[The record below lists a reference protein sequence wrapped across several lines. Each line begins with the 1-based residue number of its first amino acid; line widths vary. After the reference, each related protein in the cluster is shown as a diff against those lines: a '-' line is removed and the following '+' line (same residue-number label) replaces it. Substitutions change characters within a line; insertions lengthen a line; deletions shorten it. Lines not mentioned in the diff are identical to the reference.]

1 MKSYDE
7 IAERI
12 LEKYNSRI
20 AEKKRRRGIIMR
32 TAGSV
37 SGVCAAVI
45 VGVAVWH
52 NTTLRD
58 ASRVLYQP
66 QKSNV
71 IVVEGTTADSGNADV
86 SEEAAAAPQ
95 TVPVQAAEMTAAQTT
110 VTAADAPA
118 VPTMTAAVNDA
129 PLQTAPAKTAPIST
143 AVTAQ
148 TAPAAPQTTATAAQI
163 TQTITAAKPQ
173 QTTAKAGNNVTV
185 TTVLTTPYAHQTTTE
200 AALIVTT
207 TAEDWIIDP
216 PTTTAVKWEDL
227 PIYEQYATFQQRKRS
242 EDSTKDIYTY
252 YTKGIT
258 ISEDYVWTREKNFAD
273 VINETMVSIE
283 IDSEGNEIVH
293 TTTAEIFSIMYREE
307 PDVVAVKFEGTDVY
321 YIYYNQYYDG
331 SFDDQL

>member
-86 SEEAAAAPQ
+86 GEEAAAAPQ

-129 PLQTAPAKTAPIST
+129 PLQTAPAQTAPIST
-143 AVTAQ
+143 AVTVQAVTTAQ
-148 TAPAAPQTTATAAQI
+148 TAPAAPQTTATAA
-163 TQTITAAKPQ
+163 KPQ
-173 QTTAKAGNNVTV
+173 QTTQYI
-185 TTVLTTPYAHQTTTE
+185 TPTE
-200 AALIVTT
+200 A
-207 TAEDWIIDP
+207 P
-216 PTTTAVKWEDL
+216 PTTTTAVKWEDL
-227 PIYEQYATFQQRKRS
+227 PIYEQYGTFEAEKTA
-242 EDSTKDIYTY
+242 EDSIRGYYSFYTNGEIAPY
-252 YTKGIT
+252 EIIGRYVSDIT
-258 ISEDYVWTREKNFAD
+258 I
-273 VINETMVSIE
+273 VSKSV
-283 IDSEGNEIVH
+283 DSEGNEISH
-293 TTTAEIFSIMYREE
+293 TTTADLYRIIYQDFGEE
-307 PDVVAVKFEGTDVY
+307 VALKFEGTDDY
-321 YIYYNQYYDG
+321 YIYYGTPIEESNGLSDETVKG
-331 SFDDQL
+331 GDS

>member
-129 PLQTAPAKTAPIST
+129 PLQTAPAQTAPIST
-143 AVTAQ
+143 AVTVQAVTTAQ
-148 TAPAAPQTTATAAQI
+148 TAPAAPQTTVTAAQI
-163 TQTITAAKPQ
+163 TQTITAAQPQ
-173 QTTAKAGNNVTV
+173 QTTQYIT
-185 TTVLTTPYAHQTTTE
+185 QTE
-200 AALIVTT
+200 APTEA
-207 TAEDWIIDP
+207 P
-216 PTTTAVKWEDL
+216 PTTTTAVKWEDL
-227 PIYEQYATFQQRKRS
+227 PIYEQYSTFECENKV
-242 EDSTKDIYTY
+242 EDSVHTMYSFIINSETVPSESIGKRVAI
-252 YTKGIT
+252 
-258 ISEDYVWTREKNFAD
+258 IS
-273 VINETMVSIE
+273 VISIV
-283 IDSEGNEIVH
+283 IDNDGNEIIH
-293 TTTAEIFSIMYREE
+293 STTAEIYRIRYKEFSEE
-307 PDVVAVKFEGTDVY
+307 VALKFEGTDDY
-321 YIYYNQYYDG
+321 YICYCTSIDEGNGLSDETAKG
-331 SFDDQL
+331 GDS

>member
-118 VPTMTAAVNDA
+118 VPTMSAAVNDA
-129 PLQTAPAKTAPIST
+129 PLQTAPAQTAPIST
-143 AVTAQ
+143 AVTVQAVTTAQ
-148 TAPAAPQTTATAAQI
+148 TAQEYKATSLVNTATQ
-163 TQTITAAKPQ
+163 TQTA
-173 QTTAKAGNNVTV
+173 V
-185 TTVLTTPYAHQTTTE
+185 TTLKNNDVTITTPITTDIIPTTE
-200 AALIVTT
+200 PIVTT
-207 TAEDWIIDP
+207 TYSDNIPSEIYNTVAHRDETSTGTIVEYVYTASDDMINEDKIGSALYSEKAFNPVTNEYVDVI
-216 PTTTAVKWEDL
+216 V
-227 PIYEQYATFQQRKRS
+227 YEIQNT
-242 EDSTKDIYTY
+242 DIYH
-252 YTKGIT
+252 
-258 ISEDYVWTREKNFAD
+258 A
-273 VINETMVSIE
+273 
-283 IDSEGNEIVH
+283 
-293 TTTAEIFSIMYREE
+293 
-307 PDVVAVKFEGTDVY
+307 VAVKFDNVKYYCVY
-321 YIYYNQYYDG
+321 VYDY
-331 SFDDQL
+331 L

>member
-7 IAERI
+7 IAEKI

-86 SEEAAAAPQ
+86 GEEAAAAPQ

-129 PLQTAPAKTAPIST
+129 PLQTAPAQTAPIST
-143 AVTAQ
+143 AVTVQAVTTVQ

-163 TQTITAAKPQ
+163 TQTITAAQPQ
-173 QTTAKAGNNVTV
+173 QTTQYI
-185 TTVLTTPYAHQTTTE
+185 TPTE
-200 AALIVTT
+200 A
-207 TAEDWIIDP
+207 P
-216 PTTTAVKWEDL
+216 PTTTTAVKWEDL
-227 PIYEQYATFQQRKRS
+227 PIYEQYSTFEHEDIS
-242 EDSTKDIYTY
+242 EDSQHIKYSFNTNGEKISSDYLYEYNRTIVLTSHD
-252 YTKGIT
+252 TNDSGDTILHT
-258 ISEDYVWTREKNFAD
+258 ISAELWIIKYNAF
-273 VINETMVSIE
+273 NEE
-283 IDSEGNEIVH
+283 
-293 TTTAEIFSIMYREE
+293 
-307 PDVVAVKFEGTDVY
+307 VAVKFEGTDDY
-321 YIYYNQYYDG
+321 YIYYGTPIEESNSLSDETAKG
-331 SFDDQL
+331 GDS